1 MQQFDPHS
9 VAILF
14 IAWLAQGFQKL
25 QLLLKA
31 ILLRRTKGSTING
44 TPIINLP
51 ERRQELV
58 KVNLSR
64 DEAAFYKQVWSWLT
78 VILFISIV
86 EVKCED
92 MRCVALIP
100 RLPIT
105 CSSQPTV
112 IRAQATPIHLV
123 CCAFPFAPF
132 PCRLRLLPLLR

>member
-1 MQQFDPHS
+1 VQHFDPHS

-14 IAWLAQGFQKL
+14 IGCLAQGFKKL

-64 DEAAFYKQVWSWLT
+64 DEAAFYKQVWLWLT
-78 VILFISIV
+78 AFFLLIV
-86 EVKCED
+86 KVE
-92 MRCVALIP
+92 M
-100 RLPIT
+100 
-105 CSSQPTV
+105 
-112 IRAQATPIHLV
+112 
-123 CCAFPFAPF
+123 
-132 PCRLRLLPLLR
+132 